1 MNMTTDPDPIGPIHE
16 YALGL
21 LGRRA
26 YSCGDLTHRLVS
38 RGHDPILVDL
48 VIGRLVDCGL
58 LDDLALARAMAEAT
72 VRKKP
77 ASAALIEHKLHAHRI
92 PEDIARRAVAEILDD
107 VDPVEDA
114 ARLARDLLAAGRGK
128 AVQANRQRIGAAL
141 SRRGFDADIISAAL
155 ERAGLTQP
163 VPDVSVDQEHGP

>member
-1 MNMTTDPDPIGPIHE
+1 MTTDPDPISPIRE

-38 RGHDPILVDL
+38 RGHDPNLVDV

-58 LDDLALARAMAEAT
+58 LDDEAVARALAEAT
-72 VRKKP
+72 VRKRP
-77 ASAALIEHKLHAHRI
+77 ASAALIEHKLHARRI
-92 PEDIARRAVAEILDD
+92 PPDIAQRVAAEILDGI
-107 VDPVEDA
+107 DPVEAA
-114 ARLARDLLAAGRGK
+114 ARLARDLLATRRGK
-128 AVQANRQRIGAAL
+128 AVEANRQWIGATL
-141 SRRGFDADIISAAL
+141 SRRGFDTDIISEAL

-163 VPDVSVDQEHGP
+163 LPDVSLNQEHGP

>member
-1 MNMTTDPDPIGPIHE
+1 MTKVPDPISPIRE

-21 LGRRA
+21 LDRRA

-38 RGHDPILVDL
+38 KGHDRALVYL

-58 LDDLALARAMAEAT
+58 LDDEALARAMAEAT

-77 ASAALIEHKLHAHRI
+77 ASAALIEQKLHAHRI
-92 PEDIARRAVAEILDD
+92 PPDIAARVVAEILDGG
-107 VDPVEDA
+107 DPVEA
-114 ARLARDLLAAGRGK
+114 ATQLARDLLAARRGNTRR
-128 AVQANRQRIGAAL
+128 ANLQRIGAVL
-141 SRRGFDADIISAAL
+141 SRRSFDADIISEAL

-163 VPDVSVDQEHGP
+163 LPDIPFTQEHQP